1 MREIVRKEVDVN
13 IFIIIVIVYLKVVD
27 ILIIYVFG
35 NIFF

>member
-13 IFIIIVIVYLKVVD
+13 IFIIIVIVYLKVVY